1 MQSPLETVN
10 EMSRNNG
17 VLPYFLDNPC
27 ALIIGGK
34 FLGSAPVLSL
44 PCYGASARPALAG
57 VSPQSQ
63 MANKYDAVIL
73 GGGAAGLM
81 CAIEAGKR
89 GRRVAVLERAAR
101 TGKKILISGGGRCNF
116 TNLHCRPQN
125 FISGNPHFAKSALAR
140 YTPADFI
147 ALVESHS
154 IPYHEKTLGQLFCD
168 RAARDIT
175 DMFEAECRAAN
186 VDILLNTAIQEVRH
200 STEFT
205 LHGADVEFSTP
216 ALVLATGGL
225 TIPKMGATDFGYQ
238 IARQFGIKIR
248 ETRPALTPLLF
259 EATDRSTY
267 CDLAGVSTEVIA
279 STEHHAFREAMLIT
293 HQGLSGPAI
302 LQISSYWTKG
312 QPLRIDLAPDR
323 EVFASLRE
331 SSTRNAAT
339 ARAALQLS
347 LPNRFATRWLD
358 AHLPARWTNEDLA
371 RLEKKLHQWTITPAG
386 SEGFD
391 KAEVTLGG
399 VDTDELSSKTME
411 SRKVRGLF
419 FIGEVVDVTG
429 HLGGFN
435 FQWAWASGAAAGRA
449 L

>member
-1 MQSPLETVN
+1 MPTDV
-10 EMSRNNG
+10 
-17 VLPYFLDNPC
+17 
-27 ALIIGGK
+27 
-34 FLGSAPVLSL
+34 SL
-44 PCYGASARPALAG
+44 KSK
-57 VSPQSQ
+57 
-63 MANKYDAVIL
+63 MANNYHAVIL
-73 GGGAAGLM
+73 GAGAAGLM

-89 GRRVAVLERAAR
+89 GRRIAVLERAAR
-101 TGKKILISGGGRCNF
+101 VGKKILISGGGRCNF
-116 TNLHCRPQN
+116 TNLHCRPEN
-125 FISGNPHFAKSALAR
+125 FISANPHFAKSALAR

-168 RAARDIT
+168 HAARDIT
-175 DMFEAECRAAN
+175 DMLEAECRAAN
-186 VDILLNTAIQEVRH
+186 VDIFLDTAIQEVRH

-205 LHGADVEFSTP
+205 VHADAAELSAP
-216 ALVLATGGL
+216 ALVVATGGL

-238 IARQFGIKIR
+238 LARQFGIKIR

-259 EATDRSTY
+259 ETADRSSY

-279 STEHHAFREAMLIT
+279 ATDHHAFREAMLIT

-302 LQISSYWTKG
+302 LQISSYWNKPE
-312 QPLRIDLAPDR
+312 PLHIDLAPDR

-339 ARAALQLS
+339 ARASLQFA

-358 AHLPARWTNEDLA
+358 AHLPSRWTNEDLA
-371 RLEKKLHQWTITPAG
+371 SLEKKLHQWTITPAG
-386 SEGFD
+386 AEGFD